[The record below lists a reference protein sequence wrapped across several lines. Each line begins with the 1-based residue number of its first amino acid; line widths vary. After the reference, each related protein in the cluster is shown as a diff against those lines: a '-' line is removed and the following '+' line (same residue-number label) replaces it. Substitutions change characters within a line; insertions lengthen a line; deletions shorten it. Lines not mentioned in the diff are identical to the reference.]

1 MTEEPR
7 RPSHYAAFAGMS
19 LIWGSTFLAIRFGND
34 TVPPL
39 WGATVRL
46 LLAAPILFALA
57 LARGAPLA
65 RGGTLAGVAFFGFLN
80 LGVNF
85 ALLYWGEQR
94 VPTGIAAVLYAT
106 IPLSS
111 AVFAW
116 MFGLERLYA
125 PKMIA
130 AVIGLS
136 GVTLIFLGELKQ
148 GAPAAPLMAVFL
160 GATVA
165 SFSTIVLKRTPPVSP
180 FMVNAI
186 GALAGAPVCLV
197 GSFLLHEPHR
207 LPTSFASWWPILY
220 LVLAGNL
227 GAYVLY
233 AWLLA
238 RWKATNVT
246 MVALVIPVIAVILGS
261 LIRRESPAPETY
273 LGGAVVIAAVALALR
288 VGRA

>member
-94 VPTGIAAVLYAT
+94 VPT
-106 IPLSS
+106 
-111 AVFAW
+111 
-116 MFGLERLYA
+116 
-125 PKMIA
+125 
-130 AVIGLS
+130 
-136 GVTLIFLGELKQ
+136 
-148 GAPAAPLMAVFL
+148 
-160 GATVA
+160 
-165 SFSTIVLKRTPPVSP
+165 
-180 FMVNAI
+180 
-186 GALAGAPVCLV
+186 
-197 GSFLLHEPHR
+197 
-207 LPTSFASWWPILY
+207 SFASWWPIRY

-261 LIRRESPAPETY
+261 
-273 LGGAVVIAAVALALR
+273 
-288 VGRA
+288 